1 MPARAGRKS
10 GTPNR
15 KCKQSVPIETRSVQ
29 HSLDP
34 SFSTDIPC
42 TSEGMYHSVPPIS
55 VGPQVASVPL
65 VAVTMSSPIN
75 VTTPNSGASSS
86 GVININ
92 SPTVSPSQLLPT
104 YTSSTLRQQSQSL
117 PNTSNSNPFILK
129 FKTSQVRV
137 CQACRKDYQNDN
149 DTMSL
154 VVSRL
159 REGLFQI
166 CLLEV
171 SFYRKP

>member
-129 FKTSQVRV
+129 FKTPQMTRWVWWYHV
-137 CQACRKDYQNDN
+137 
-149 DTMSL
+149 
-154 VVSRL
+154 
-159 REGLFQI
+159 
-166 CLLEV
+166 
-171 SFYRKP
+171 